1 MFSIFVTYGYW
12 ELMLVRIKSIVS
24 KVPENTTNLILTQK
38 KLEKLGWWQRLNFF
52 YINFQNKIRFTKFN
66 SVVQRCISI
75 IILLNADIGLITDCI
90 INQLKASYPRIPSS
104 NVKCCSSS

>member
-38 KLEKLGWWQRLNFF
+38 K
-52 YINFQNKIRFTKFN
+52 IRKTGLVAKAQF
-66 SVVQRCISI
+66 
-75 IILLNADIGLITDCI
+75 LL
-90 INQLKASYPRIPSS
+90 Y
-104 NVKCCSSS
+104 